1 MNKFSFK
8 MLGVALCASLLACGS
23 DDDNKV
29 TGGAAEETSIFAMDT
44 VVVTGVSQK
53 GPFVTGSVVTLQ
65 ELDGITFNQTG
76 NSFKGKIKSDKGDFS
91 VTGINLSSPYAML
104 EASGYYR
111 DEISGKKSSGT
122 ITLNAITDLSN
133 RKTVNINLLTHLEF
147 ERVLELVGKKKVS
160 IVKAKAQAEKEI
172 FESFGIDGEFAES
185 EDLNIFKSGDENA
198 ALLAVSVLLQS
209 DVDVAGLTERI
220 GNFSIGFA
228 ESGTWDDADTKA
240 KIADWACNADLRET
254 LANVRKNIEGWKYA
268 DSVPAFEKYVTNFW
282 WDNYGL
288 GTCSKKNDGEVKKN
302 INKLSELY
310 EEYFTCENGRWIIP
324 GEEKSDV
331 KDDEKSSSS
340 KKDDVK
346 SSSSKKEEGAPS
358 SAVAPDEGKSSS
370 SEERNPASSSSVEE
384 SSSSIDNPFVV
395 VPSSSSKLPDTI
407 PELPKPLS
415 FLDAFITDYK
425 GYLYFEESNQRV
437 WMTNTYS
444 DIYDSELIALGDTLA
459 FNGFEYRG
467 IVVCDSVNALY
478 EDSSYVFEKN
488 IEDLVYRV
496 YMTKWYFPVST
507 MHIGDNKGFD
517 MKIVVLKKGTEEL
530 PTVDV
535 SSLRFEKDI
544 PDEVSFLEGD
554 RYAPSMISWNDD
566 SLTVFW
572 GLKHNV
578 SCVDGDFRSI
588 GRKVDPNAE
597 LEREKFNI
605 SLIDS
610 GFVQVGLDTID
621 VEDGAFSLMF
631 TESGKFYRT
640 IFEKETNL
648 AIYNVKTYTGIGDS
662 YEYHYTCYYFYVDLY
677 VQYKNR

>member
-1 MNKFSFK
+1 MNKFSLK
-8 MLGVALCASLLACGS
+8 ILGMALCASLLACGS

-147 ERVLELVGKKKVS
+147 ERVLELVGKKKVP

-331 KDDEKSSSS
+331 EDDEKSSSS

-346 SSSSKKEEGAPS
+346 SSSSKKEEA
-358 SAVAPDEGKSSS
+358 KSSS
-370 SEERNPASSSSVEE
+370 SVKKDEAPTSSSSVASSSS
-384 SSSSIDNPFVV
+384 IYNPFA
-395 VPSSSSKLPDTI
+395 PDETDTI
-407 PELPKPLS
+407 PELPERLS
-415 FLDAFITDYK
+415 FIDEVFSK
-425 GYLYFEESNQRV
+425 SGYLSFGGGLQEV
-437 WMTNTYS
+437 WFL
-444 DIYDSELIALGDTLA
+444 DVQG
-459 FNGFEYRG
+459 GG
-467 IVVCDSVNALY
+467 
-478 EDSSYVFEKN
+478 SS
-488 IEDLVYRV
+488 VYRDSLAEELV
-496 YMTKWYFPVST
+496 RKMGENDFTYE
-507 MHIGDNKGFD
+507 GDVLND
-517 MKIVVLKKGTEEL
+517 SISWIYHDTSYIYTLNEDDLTYKIAITRVDDGGAMLCFYGLNLKVVVLKDGFEEQ
-530 PTVDV
+530 PTTDKN
-535 SSLRFEKDI
+535 SLRYQSDLPE
-544 PDEVSFLEGD
+544 EVAFVSDSASSKNLAGW
-554 RYAPSMISWNDD
+554 SDD
-566 SLTVFW
+566 SLTTLWYVRHTTETVPWTSHENEIDPEKEKIALDSLEEFKKVLLEK
-572 GLKHNV
+572 GFEYVKSDSLTVNDHAAENGYTRNV
-578 SCVDGDFRSI
+578 YTYDSIVHKDF
-588 GRKVDPNAE
+588 
-597 LEREKFNI
+597 
-605 SLIDS
+605 
-610 GFVQVGLDTID
+610 
-621 VEDGAFSLMF
+621 
-631 TESGKFYRT
+631 Y
-640 IFEKETNL
+640 EKETPV
-648 AIYNVKTYTGIGDS
+648 AKYEIVVYVGIHTRIYLTLKQDFMYGYSVEVRTY
-662 YEYHYTCYYFYVDLY
+662 
-677 VQYKNR
+677 YKKE

>member
-1 MNKFSFK
+1 MNKFSLK
-8 MLGVALCASLLACGS
+8 ILGVALCASLLACGS

-29 TGGAAEETSIFAMDT
+29 TGGAAEETNIFAMDT

-147 ERVLELVGKKKVS
+147 ERVLELVGKKKVP

-331 KDDEKSSSS
+331 KDDEKSNSS

-346 SSSSKKEEGAPS
+346 SSSSKKEEA
-358 SAVAPDEGKSSS
+358 KSSS
-370 SEERNPASSSSVEE
+370 SVKKDEAPTSSSSAASSSS
-384 SSSSIDNPFVV
+384 IYNPFA
-395 VPSSSSKLPDTI
+395 PDETDTI
-407 PELPKPLS
+407 PELPERLS
-415 FLDAFITDYK
+415 FIDEVFSK
-425 GYLYFEESNQRV
+425 SGYLSFGGGLQEV
-437 WMTNTYS
+437 WFL
-444 DIYDSELIALGDTLA
+444 DVQG
-459 FNGFEYRG
+459 GG
-467 IVVCDSVNALY
+467 
-478 EDSSYVFEKN
+478 SS
-488 IEDLVYRV
+488 VYRDSLAEELV
-496 YMTKWYFPVST
+496 RKMGENDFTYE
-507 MHIGDNKGFD
+507 GDVLND
-517 MKIVVLKKGTEEL
+517 SISWIYHDTSYIYTLNEDDLTYKIAITRVDNGGAMLCFYGLNLKVVVLKDGFEEQ
-530 PTVDV
+530 PTTDKN
-535 SSLRFEKDI
+535 SLRYQSDLPE
-544 PDEVSFLEGD
+544 EVAFVSDSASSKNLAGW
-554 RYAPSMISWNDD
+554 SDD
-566 SLTVFW
+566 SLTTLWYVRHTTETVPWTSYEKEIDPEKEKVALDSLEEFKKVLLEK
-572 GLKHNV
+572 GFEYVKSDSLSVNDHAAENGYTRNV
-578 SCVDGDFRSI
+578 YTCDSIVHKDF
-588 GRKVDPNAE
+588 
-597 LEREKFNI
+597 
-605 SLIDS
+605 
-610 GFVQVGLDTID
+610 
-621 VEDGAFSLMF
+621 
-631 TESGKFYRT
+631 Y
-640 IFEKETNL
+640 EKETFV
-648 AIYNVKTYTGIGDS
+648 AKYEIVVYVGIQTRTYLNPRQQDFMYGYSVEVRT
-662 YEYHYTCYYFYVDLY
+662 YY
-677 VQYKNR
+677 KKE